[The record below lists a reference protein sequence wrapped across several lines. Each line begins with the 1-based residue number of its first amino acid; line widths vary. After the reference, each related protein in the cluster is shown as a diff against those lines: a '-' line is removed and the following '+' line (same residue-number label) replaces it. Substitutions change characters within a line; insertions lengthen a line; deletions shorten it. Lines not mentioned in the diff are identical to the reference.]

1 MLRVPLNNIQ
11 AKRTLAPEYNGLPWA
26 TKLHPE
32 WDKSKD
38 ILPGTVMARVSKEY
52 VAPLGATFGSV
63 TDVSKQEPFGLS
75 ALFCAPV
82 FGIDENR
89 GTKEFAVW
97 VGDQSD
103 VFKLYA
109 PAFDQTVTW
118 TDPVNGSRVPLYA
131 NANGLLTTV
140 KGSAG
145 SAIPVA
151 TLISASTEGG
161 FIRISL
167 DSNYG
172 AATANP

>member
-38 ILPGTVMARVSKEY
+38 IVPGTVMARITKEF
-52 VAPLGATFGSV
+52 VAPIGATFGSV
-63 TDVSKQEPFGLS
+63 TNTSKQEPFGLS
-75 ALFCAPV
+75 ALFCAPK

-89 GTKEFAVW
+89 GTNEFAVW

-103 VFKLYA
+103 VFKVYA
-109 PAFDQTVTW
+109 PAFDMEATW
-118 TDPVNGSRVPLYA
+118 TDPVDGSRVPLYA
-131 NANGLLTTV
+131 NASGLLTPT
-140 KGSAG
+140 KGTG
-145 SAIPVA
+145 FSAIPVA
-151 TLISASTEGG
+151 TLISADMTGG

-167 DSNYG
+167 DSDYP
-172 AATANP
+172 A